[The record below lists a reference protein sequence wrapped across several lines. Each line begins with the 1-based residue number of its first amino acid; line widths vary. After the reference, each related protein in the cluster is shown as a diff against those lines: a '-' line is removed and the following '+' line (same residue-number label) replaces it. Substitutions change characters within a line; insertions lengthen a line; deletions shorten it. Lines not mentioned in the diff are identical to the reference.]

1 MVSRIAMRSI
11 AACIT
16 TVVFLCVLP
25 LSVAAAPGAA
35 LPRVA
40 VGYSSPRAL
49 AAALARHPGVV
60 LRKLPTLGVAEVQ
73 PLAPGFAAAVPA
85 VPGIRFVEQLRPRR
99 SAVAPAPFTSFGAP
113 YEWQYQATHA
123 NAVPASVLRAAS
135 ALTIAIVDSGAD
147 LAAPDIAAK
156 KPQAYNVLT
165 GDAAVRDL
173 VGHGTF
179 VASLAAGS
187 VTNREG
193 VTGFGGDAKLLVV
206 KAIRPDGTLTD
217 VDEARAIIYAVDH
230 GARVINLSIGGPDTS
245 ATEQGAIDYAAAHGV
260 LLVAAAGNEFA
271 EGNPV
276 EYPAA
281 LLQPVGSN
289 GRDGVGLAVA
299 ASTPTGERAPFSNT
313 GSQLSL
319 AAPGQNVFGAVS
331 SSAPFGA
338 YLRVHLPRSARGAY
352 GFASGTSFAAPQ
364 VSGAAA
370 LVMAA
375 NPFLNATEVAEI
387 LKESASGHGSWT
399 PTLGYGVL
407 DVGAAVARAQGRPSV
422 SLTGVKE
429 RGRARLSWFA
439 QGAARFRLSMSV
451 NGGSSRV
458 LLDSTSLTSATHAL
472 RPGRRYVFTL
482 TALDTT
488 AASSAFMING

>member
-1 MVSRIAMRSI
+1 MRSI
-11 AACIT
+11 AACLT
-16 TVVFLCVLP
+16 TGVVLCVSP
-25 LSVAAAPGAA
+25 LSVAAARGPA
-35 LPRVA
+35 LPPVA
-40 VGYSSPRAL
+40 VGYSSPQAL
-49 AAALARHPGVV
+49 SAAIARYPGVV
-60 LRKLPTLGVAEVQ
+60 LRRLPALRIAEVQ
-73 PLAPGFAAAVPA
+73 PYAPGFVPAVPA
-85 VPGIRFVEQLRPRR
+85 LPGIRFVERLRPRR
-99 SAVAPAPFTSFGAP
+99 PAVDPALFLAPSFGAP

-156 KPQAYNVLT
+156 QPQAYNVLT
-165 GDAAVRDL
+165 GDTAVRDT

-187 VTNREG
+187 VTNHEG
-193 VTGFGGDAKLLVV
+193 VAGFGGDAKLLVI
-206 KAIRPDGTLTD
+206 KASRPDGTLTD
-217 VDEARAIIYAVDH
+217 VDEANAIIYAVDH

-245 ATEQGAIDYAAAHGV
+245 ATEQRAIDYAAAHGV

-299 ASTPTGERAPFSNT
+299 ASTTAGDRAPFSNT
-313 GSQLSL
+313 GSHLSL
-319 AAPGQNVFGAVS
+319 AAPGQNVFGAIA
-331 SSAPFGA
+331 SSAPFGP
-338 YLRVHLPRSARGAY
+338 YQRVQLPHSTRGAY
-352 GFASGTSFAAPQ
+352 GFASGTSFSAPQ

-375 NPFLNATEVAEI
+375 NPFLSAAEVAEI

-407 DVGAAVARAQGRPSV
+407 DVAAAVARAQGKPSV
-422 SLTGVKE
+422 SLTGV
-429 RGRARLSWFA
+429 RQSGRLRLSWFA

-451 NGGSSRV
+451 DGRGSRV
-458 LLDSTSLTSATHAL
+458 LLDSTSLMSVTHAL
-472 RPGRRYVFTL
+472 RPGRNYVFTL
-482 TALDTT
+482 TALDVT
-488 AASSAFMING
+488 ASSSAFSIRG

>member
-1 MVSRIAMRSI
+1 
-11 AACIT
+11 
-16 TVVFLCVLP
+16 LP
-25 LSVAAAPGAA
+25 LSVAAAPGPA
-35 LPRVA
+35 LPTVA
-40 VGYSSPRAL
+40 VGYRSPQAL
-49 AAALARHPGVV
+49 SAALARHPGVV
-60 LRKLPTLGVAEVQ
+60 LRKLPALGVAEVQ
-73 PLAPGFAAAVPA
+73 PFAPGFAPAALSL
-85 VPGIRFVEQLRPRR
+85 PGIRFVEQLRPRR
-99 SAVAPAPFTSFGAP
+99 PAVDPALFLAPAFGAP

-147 LAAPDIAAK
+147 LAAPDLAAK
-156 KPQAYNVLT
+156 TPQTYNVLT
-165 GDAAVRDL
+165 GSAAVRDL

-187 VTNREG
+187 VTNQEG
-193 VTGFGGDAKLLVV
+193 VAGFGGDAKLLVV
-206 KAIRPDGTLTD
+206 KASRPDGTLTD
-217 VDEARAIIYAVDH
+217 VDEASAIIYAVDH

-245 ATEQGAIDYAAAHGV
+245 ATEQRAIDYAAAHGV
-260 LLVAAAGNEFA
+260 LLVAAVGNEFA

-289 GRDGVGLAVA
+289 GRGGVGLAVA
-299 ASTPTGERAPFSNT
+299 ASTTTGDRAPFSNT
-313 GSQLSL
+313 GSHLSL

-331 SSAPFGA
+331 STAPFGA
-338 YLRVHLPRSARGAY
+338 YPRVHLPHSTRGAY
-352 GFASGTSFAAPQ
+352 GFATGTSFSAPQ

-375 NPFLNATEVAEI
+375 NPFLTAGKVAQI

-407 DVGAAVARAQGRPSV
+407 DVAAAVARAKGRPSV

-429 RGRARLSWFA
+429 HRRVRLSWSA
-439 QGAARFRLSMSV
+439 QGAARFRLSLSV
-451 NGGSSRV
+451 NGRTSRV
-458 LLDSTSLTSATHAL
+458 LLDSTSVLSATHAL

-482 TALDTT
+482 TALDAT
-488 AASSAFMING
+488 AAASAFSIHG

>member
-1 MVSRIAMRSI
+1 MRSI
-11 AACIT
+11 AACLT
-16 TVVFLCVLP
+16 TAVVLCVLP
-25 LSVAAAPGAA
+25 LSAAAASGGA
-35 LPRVA
+35 LPPVA
-40 VGYSSPRAL
+40 VGYSSPQAL
-49 AAALARHPGVV
+49 SAALARQPGVV
-60 LRKLPTLGVAEVQ
+60 LRRLPMLGVAEVQ
-73 PLAPGFAAAVPA
+73 PYAPGFASAVTTL
-85 VPGIRFVEQLRPRR
+85 PGIRFVEGLRARR
-99 SAVAPAPFTSFGAP
+99 PAVDPALFLAPSFGAP

-123 NAVPASVLRAAS
+123 NAVPDSVLRAAS

-156 KPQAYNVLT
+156 RPQAYNVLT
-165 GDAAVRDL
+165 GDAAVRDT

-187 VTNREG
+187 VTNHEG
-193 VTGFGGDAKLLVV
+193 VAGFGGDAKLLVV
-206 KAIRPDGTLTD
+206 KASRPDGTLTD
-217 VDEARAIIYAVDH
+217 VDEANAIIYAVDH

-245 ATEQGAIDYAAAHGV
+245 VTEQRAVDYAVAHGV

-299 ASTPTGERAPFSNT
+299 ASTTTGDRAAFSNT
-313 GSQLSL
+313 GSDLSL
-319 AAPGQNVFGAVS
+319 AAPGQNVFGAVA

-338 YLRVHLPRSARGAY
+338 YPRVQLPRSTRGAY
-352 GFASGTSFAAPQ
+352 GFASGTSFSAPQ

-375 NPFLNATEVAEI
+375 NPFLSASEVAAI

-407 DVGAAVARAQGRPSV
+407 DVAAAVARAQGRPSV
-422 SLTGVKE
+422 SLTGV
-429 RGRARLSWFA
+429 RQGGRLRLSWSA

-451 NGGSSRV
+451 DGRSTRA
-458 LLDSTSLTSATHAL
+458 LLDSTSLASVTHAL
-472 RPGRRYVFTL
+472 RPGRNYVFTL
-482 TALDTT
+482 TALDAT
-488 AASSAFMING
+488 ASSSAFSIRG

>member
-1 MVSRIAMRSI
+1 MRSI
-11 AACIT
+11 AACVT
-16 TVVFLCVLP
+16 SAVFLCVSP
-25 LSVAAAPGAA
+25 LSVAATPGAA
-35 LPRVA
+35 LPHVA

-49 AAALARHPGVV
+49 SALLARRPGVV
-60 LRKLPTLGVAEVQ
+60 LRKLPALRVAEVQ
-73 PLAPGFAAAVPA
+73 PFKPGLVAVA
-85 VPGIRFVEQLRPRR
+85 SHVPGIRFAEELRPRR
-99 SAVAPAPFTSFGAP
+99 SAADPALFLTTAFGAP

-147 LAAPDIAAK
+147 LGAPDIAAK
-156 KPQAYNVLT
+156 KPQAYNVRT

-187 VTNREG
+187 VTNHEG
-193 VTGFGGDAKLLVV
+193 VAGFGGDAKLLVV
-206 KAIRPDGTLTD
+206 KASRPDGTLTD
-217 VDEARAIIYAVDH
+217 VDEAKAIVYAVDH

-245 ATEQGAIDYAAAHGV
+245 VTEQGAVDYAAAHGV

-281 LLQPVGSN
+281 LLQPVGSS
-289 GRDGVGLAVA
+289 GRDGVGLAVG
-299 ASTPTGERAPFSNT
+299 ASTPTGDRAAFSNT
-313 GSQLSL
+313 GSHLSL

-331 SSAPFGA
+331 SSAPFDA
-338 YLRVHLPRSARGAY
+338 YPRVHLPQSTRGAY

-375 NPFLNATEVAEI
+375 NPFLRAAEVAEI
-387 LKESASGHGSWT
+387 LKATASGHGSWT

-429 RGRARLSWFA
+429 RGRVRLSWFA
-439 QGAARFRLSMSV
+439 QDAVRFRLSMSV

-458 LLDSTSLTSATHAL
+458 LLEATGAKSATHAL
-472 RPGRRYVFTL
+472 RPGRRYLFTL

-488 AASSAFMING
+488 AASSAFTING

>member
-1 MVSRIAMRSI
+1 MRSI
-11 AACIT
+11 AACLT
-16 TVVFLCVLP
+16 TAVVLCVLP
-25 LSVAAAPGAA
+25 LSVAAAPGAN

-40 VGYSSPRAL
+40 VGYSSPHAL

-60 LRKLPTLGVAEVQ
+60 LRKLPALGVAEVQ
-73 PLAPGFAAAVPA
+73 PFAPGLAPAAPSL
-85 VPGIRFVEQLRPRR
+85 PGIRFVERLRPRR
-99 SAVAPAPFTSFGAP
+99 PAVDPALFLAPSFGAP
-113 YEWQYQATHA
+113 YEWQYEATHA

-165 GDAAVRDL
+165 GDPAVRDT

-187 VTNREG
+187 VTNQEG
-193 VTGFGGDAKLLVV
+193 VAGFGGDAKLLVV
-206 KAIRPDGTLTD
+206 KASRPDGTLTD
-217 VDEARAIIYAVDH
+217 VDEANAIIYAVDH

-245 ATEQGAIDYAAAHGV
+245 ATEQRAIDYAAAHGV

-281 LLQPVGSN
+281 LLQPVGSD
-289 GRDGVGLAVA
+289 GRDGVGLAVG
-299 ASTPTGERAPFSNT
+299 ASTTTGDRAPFSNT
-313 GSQLSL
+313 GSHLSL

-331 SSAPFGA
+331 SFAPFGA
-338 YLRVHLPRSARGAY
+338 YPRVHLPHSTRGAY
-352 GFASGTSFAAPQ
+352 GFASGTSFSAPQ

-375 NPFLNATEVAEI
+375 NPFLSATEVAEI

-399 PTLGYGVL
+399 PALGYGVL
-407 DVGAAVARAQGRPSV
+407 DVAAAVARAQGRPSV
-422 SLTGVKE
+422 SLTGARI
-429 RGRARLSWFA
+429 RGGVRLSWFA

-451 NGGSSRV
+451 DGGSSRV
-458 LLDSTSLTSATHAL
+458 LLDSTSLMSATHAL
-472 RPGRRYVFTL
+472 RSGRRYVFTL
-482 TALDTT
+482 TALDAT
-488 AASSAFMING
+488 ARASAFSIHG